1 LQRPRSFAA
10 TIALLERLIWAT
22 PEDPMNNRDETIRD
36 KLLDRLTAVGVD
48 ARNLAVEVANGTVI
62 VRGTVPSQEQRQ
74 RAIDALIG
82 VHSMEITIRPV
93 ESSDSDDGRGRS
105 PITGTS
111 AESAHQSRHQTDP
124 T

>member
-1 LQRPRSFAA
+1 
-10 TIALLERLIWAT
+10 
-22 PEDPMNNRDETIRD
+22 MNNRDETIRD

-48 ARNLAVEVANGTVI
+48 ARGLAVEVETGTVI
-62 VRGTVPSQEQRQ
+62 VRGAVPNEEQRQ

-82 VHSMEITIRPV
+82 VHSIEIAIRPV
-93 ESSDSDDGRGRS
+93 ESSDSNDGRGRS

>member
-1 LQRPRSFAA
+1 
-10 TIALLERLIWAT
+10 
-22 PEDPMNNRDETIRD
+22 MNNRDETIRD

-48 ARNLAVEVANGTVI
+48 ARNLAVEVVGGTVN
-62 VRGTVPSQEQRQ
+62 VRGSVPSEGQLQ
-74 RAIDALIG
+74 RAAEALAGI
-82 VHSMEITIRPV
+82 HSLEIAIRPTAPA
-93 ESSDSDDGRGRS
+93 DSDDGRGRS